1 MLWDVASGQ
10 RLGSPML
17 AHQGP
22 VLGLAFSPDGKTL
35 ASGSDDKSIILWD
48 VQKRQ
53 PRFRLREP
61 CSAVLSLAF
70 SPDGKTLAGGTL
82 EENIMLWDTA
92 TGQTIGNP
100 LNRHDSAVLSLAFSP
115 DGKTLASSSQDKTVL
130 LWDLAEKSWLVR
142 AYHNLTQE
150 WRRHV
155 ADLPYLKTSQGPKE
169 PEDKTDMAGK

>member
-1 MLWDVASGQ
+1 M
-10 RLGSPML
+10 
-17 AHQGP
+17 
-22 VLGLAFSPDGKTL
+22 GLAFSPDGKTL

-48 VQKRQ
+48 VIKRQ

-82 EENIMLWDTA
+82 EENITLWDSA

-100 LNRHDSAVLSLAFSP
+100 LTRHDSAVLSLAFSP

-130 LWDLAEKSWLVR
+130 LWNLAEESWLVR

-155 ADLPYLKTSQGPKE
+155 AGGPQNQPRSKG
-169 PEDKTDMAGK
+169 AGG